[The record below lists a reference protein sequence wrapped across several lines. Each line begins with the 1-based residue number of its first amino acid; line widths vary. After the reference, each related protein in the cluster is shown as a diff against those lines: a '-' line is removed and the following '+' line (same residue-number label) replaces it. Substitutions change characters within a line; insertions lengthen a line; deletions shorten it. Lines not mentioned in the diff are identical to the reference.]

1 MSGVLLGLPGPWAED
16 NREPSDHYTTKIGG
30 LPDWPFPI
38 EALDPKLL
46 HCLQCGSK
54 LCLVAQVYAPVS
66 SPTLKTEE
74 RLLLVFGCLKPKC
87 GSIPRSWRALRIQKV
102 ENDAKESTSANAEDK
117 DPAAASPVSV
127 SKSNWWD
134 SLGVADDDDVDLE
147 DLSKAFSRAT
157 SLTSQSKQT
166 NSNQNSESTVTH
178 SSPFTPQTRQAD
190 TDTPVIPCFYIYS
203 QAEAS
208 SKDVASKRSNYSSH
222 SIKEK
227 ESYID
232 DCGHEE
238 KWAPEKYEYDRAL
251 CADRTYLKFK
261 KQLDASPEQCFRYA
275 FGGKPLLATA
285 EVRDTG
291 KCRLCGASKR
301 FEMQLMPPLIY
312 FLQEEAE
319 ASHKGVL
326 EDWNWLTLVV
336 YTCSKSCSKSCDKEK
351 SKCGNWLVVE
361 ETVIVQ
367 SDKTLNELA
376 QRYFAG

>member
-38 EALDPKLL
+38 EGLDPKLL
-46 HCLQCGSK
+46 RCLQCG
-54 LCLVAQVYAPVS
+54 
-66 SPTLKTEE
+66 
-74 RLLLVFGCLKPKC
+74 
-87 GSIPRSWRALRIQKV
+87 I
-102 ENDAKESTSANAEDK
+102 
-117 DPAAASPVSV
+117 
-127 SKSNWWD
+127 
-134 SLGVADDDDVDLE
+134 
-147 DLSKAFSRAT
+147 
-157 SLTSQSKQT
+157 
-166 NSNQNSESTVTH
+166 
-178 SSPFTPQTRQAD
+178 
-190 TDTPVIPCFYIYS
+190 IPCFYIYS

-208 SKDVASKRSNYSSH
+208 SKDFASKRSNYSSH
-222 SIKEK
+222 SVKVK

-232 DCGHEE
+232 DCGQEE
-238 KWAPEKYEYDRAL
+238 KWEPEKYEYDRAL

-285 EVRDTG
+285 EARDTG
-291 KCRLCGASKR
+291 KCRLCGSSKR
-301 FEMQLMPPLIY
+301 FELQLMPPLIY

-351 SKCGNWLVVE
+351 SKCGDWLVVE